1 MGLLADKLAG
11 KPGMVQSWP
20 RPAGSLS
27 GTQKFELQELL
38 SKKGFYD
45 GGIDGRIGPNTEK
58 SIKAFQK
65 KNGLVVDG
73 EATQDLL
80 KVLRK

>member
-1 MGLLADKLAG
+1 
-11 KPGMVQSWP
+11 V
-20 RPAGSLS
+20 
-27 GTQKFELQELL
+27 QKFELQEVL
-38 SKKGFYD
+38 SKKGFYT

-58 SIKAFQK
+58 SIKAFQQ
-65 KNGLVVDG
+65 KNGLPVDG